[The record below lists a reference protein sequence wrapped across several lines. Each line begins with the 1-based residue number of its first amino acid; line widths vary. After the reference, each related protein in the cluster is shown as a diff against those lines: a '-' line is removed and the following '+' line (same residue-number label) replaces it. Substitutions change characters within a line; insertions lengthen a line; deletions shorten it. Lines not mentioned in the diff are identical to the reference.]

1 MKFKKGDIVIELSDP
16 NTFNIP
22 IREGFVPVTDEV
34 PVEPAQEATKEPDDT
49 AELLAKA
56 KELGI
61 RNAHSMKRET
71 LLRKIAEAE
80 GAGE

>member
-34 PVEPAQEATKEPDDT
+34 PVEPAQEPQ
-49 AELLAKA
+49 
-56 KELGI
+56 
-61 RNAHSMKRET
+61 RN
-71 LLRKIAEAE
+71 LRRNLTTQPNSWQKPKNWAYGMPIA
-80 GAGE
+80 